1 MSVLALVVFLT
12 LLVSALCSLFEAT
25 LYSTRLGTL
34 EAARA
39 DPHRGK
45 LARRFIVMKRQID
58 VPIAAILILNTV
70 ANTAGATLAGMF
82 ASKLLGTSRVVV
94 FSIALTLSIL
104 VLSEIIPKTLGAV
117 YWRRLWPLI
126 VWPLTGMKYGL
137 YPVIAIT
144 RKLTTVLTHGH
155 HPAPITE
162 EEIIAMARL
171 GAQTGEISPQ
181 ESRMVHNII
190 SLENRQ
196 VCDIMTPRTVIFS
209 LDATTNVEA
218 ALPIVSDKGWTRIP
232 VYEGDR
238 EHIIGYVT
246 FQELSTAYLKGQSQ
260 TQLGSMLKDISFLPE
275 TDNCLTVLTSFLRT
289 RRHIAIVSDTYG
301 GVAGLVTLED
311 LIETILGTEIV
322 DETDRVVDLQKS
334 ARRRQRRRRTR

>member
-1 MSVLALVVFLT
+1 
-12 LLVSALCSLFEAT
+12 
-25 LYSTRLGTL
+25 
-34 EAARA
+34 
-39 DPHRGK
+39 
-45 LARRFIVMKRQID
+45 
-58 VPIAAILILNTV
+58 
-70 ANTAGATLAGMF
+70 
-82 ASKLLGTSRVVV
+82 V

-104 VLSEIIPKTLGAV
+104 LLSEIVPKTLGVV

-137 YPVIAIT
+137 YPAIAVT
-144 RKLTTVLTHGH
+144 RKLTTVLTQGR
-155 HPAPITE
+155 PAPPITE

-209 LDATTNVEA
+209 LDATTRVEE
-218 ALPIVSDKGWTRIP
+218 ALPIVIDRGLTRIP

-238 EHIIGYVT
+238 EHIVGYVT
-246 FQELSTAYLKGQSQ
+246 FQELSTVYIKGQGQ
-260 TQLGSMLKDISFLPE
+260 TQLSSMTKDISFLSE
-275 TDNCLTVLTSFLRT
+275 TANCLTVLSSFLRS

-311 LIETILGTEIV
+311 LIETLLGTEIV

-334 ARRRQRRRRTR
+334 ARRRRRQRHTR

>member
-1 MSVLALVVFLT
+1 MSVLALVVLST

-34 EAARA
+34 EAARS
-39 DPHRGK
+39 DPHKGK
-45 LARRFIVMKRQID
+45 LARRFIVMKRQVD

-82 ASKLLGTSRVVV
+82 ASRLLGTSMVVM

-104 VLSEIIPKTLGAV
+104 VLSEIVPKTLGAV
-117 YWRRLWPLI
+117 YWRRLWPSI
-126 VWPLTGMKYGL
+126 VWPLTGIKCVL
-137 YPVIAIT
+137 YPAIAVT
-144 RKLTTVLTHGH
+144 RKLTTVLTQGQ
-155 HPAPITE
+155 PAPPITE
-162 EEIIAMARL
+162 EEIIAMAHL
-171 GAQTGEISPQ
+171 GAQAGEISPQ

-196 VCDIMTPRTVIFS
+196 VRDIMTPRTVIFS
-209 LDATTNVEA
+209 LDATTCVEA
-218 ALPIVSDKGWTRIP
+218 ALPIVSDKGLTRIP

-238 EHIIGYVT
+238 EYIVGYVT
-246 FQELSTAYLKGQSQ
+246 FQELSTAYVKGQGQS
-260 TQLGSMLKDISFLPE
+260 QLGSMTKAISFLPE
-275 TDNCLTVLTSFLRT
+275 TANCLTVLTGFLRG

-311 LIETILGTEIV
+311 LIETILGAEIV

-334 ARRRQRRRRTR
+334 ARQRRRHGS